1 MQFLITEQQTE
12 SLVQLVLNKEM
23 PKKFDWW
30 KGIELFSLK
39 RMTLRPK
46 LMMFHGK
53 LKVDSE
59 WAGNQCLSLYD
70 YKMLDFNDETNPVLL
85 SEIVSNN
92 EADKIRET
100 LSDILT
106 FILSESTF
114 VTSLNHIEIELSNE
128 SVIEESYSRNTIVS
142 EIDNNGLLHV
152 LKLLNI
158 SYTKLFSMIG
168 YEWLTNKVMIGFIQ
182 DIVGDYLSFGLVE
195 IGEDPI
201 FYNENKQEYRE
212 IEYLG
217 KLRVSVGVY
226 DKTTNNHIGEFNV
239 SYHNLNDNHLKMIF
253 DAVMNAYEK
262 NVFENS

>member
-1 MQFLITEQQTE
+1 MKFLISEEQNQKLIE
-12 SLVQLVLNKEM
+12 SILNREM

-30 KGIELFSLK
+30 KGIELFSLR

-70 YKMLDFNDETNPVLL
+70 YKMLDFNDDTNPVLL

-128 SVIEESYSRNTIVS
+128 DVIQES
-142 EIDNNGLLHV
+142 
-152 LKLLNI
+152 K
-158 SYTKLFSMIG
+158 
-168 YEWLTNKVMIGFIQ
+168 
-182 DIVGDYLSFGLVE
+182 
-195 IGEDPI
+195 
-201 FYNENKQEYRE
+201 
-212 IEYLG
+212 
-217 KLRVSVGVY
+217 
-226 DKTTNNHIGEFNV
+226 
-239 SYHNLNDNHLKMIF
+239 
-253 DAVMNAYEK
+253 
-262 NVFENS
+262 